1 MARGK
6 TVYLRSE
13 SGRTE
18 DFDQLRK
25 RIKELGNPEILRFRE
40 LRNILKQEAQP
51 LVEKARLEAYNG
63 VMGQGGYR
71 TRGGK
76 EAKKGDK
83 GAFMNLYRSIGA
95 FANKGTVRA
104 YVVVGLKNKAKN
116 GAYYAP
122 WQLFGGTQKGFKAK
136 EFFDKALEGSAVP
149 EKAAQK
155 ITNFV
160 QKRIKQH
167 LR

>member
-6 TVYLRSE
+6 TVYIKSE
-13 SGRTE
+13 SGRVE
-18 DFDQLRK
+18 DFDQFRQRLRK
-25 RIKELGNPEILRFRE
+25 LATSENLRFRE
-40 LRNILKQEAQP
+40 LRNILKQEAKP

-63 VMGQGGYR
+63 ANAKGGYR

-76 EAKKGDK
+76 EAQKKDK
-83 GAFMNLYRSIGA
+83 GAFMNLYNSISV
-95 FANKGTVRA
+95 FANKGTEKA
-104 YVVVGLKNKAKN
+104 YVVVGLRGQSKG

-122 WQLFGGTQKGFKAK
+122 WQLVGRKDGHFPAKA
-136 EFFDKALEGSAVP
+136 FFDKALEGSDVP
-149 EKAAQK
+149 AKSAKK
-155 ITNFV
+155 ISNFV